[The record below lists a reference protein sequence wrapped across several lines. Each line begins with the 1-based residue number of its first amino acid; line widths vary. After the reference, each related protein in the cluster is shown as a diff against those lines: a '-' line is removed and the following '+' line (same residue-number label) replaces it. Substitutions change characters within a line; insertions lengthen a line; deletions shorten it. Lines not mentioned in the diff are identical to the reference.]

1 MNKENVMDIKL
12 LNRSYLETLSSA
24 DLISMADD
32 FGIDIPDNLNRSFII
47 AELLEVAEELSQKNE
62 DDIVASEDA
71 PVINNTEKLAETFN
85 ETSICA
91 ILRNP
96 AWIYVYWDISAA
108 DLARLSSSS
117 MLTSV
122 LLRVSFW
129 ETEDAVNPVE
139 SFDIQIGISDRQQYI
154 LLSPGRKF
162 VRVDLTAVFSG
173 GQEENLCISKKI
185 RLPFSPQ
192 ILNKALPGRD
202 VELPPLIEL
211 SGMKQLLSSHF
222 ENHRQS
228 FL

>member
-1 MNKENVMDIKL
+1 
-12 LNRSYLETLSSA
+12 
-24 DLISMADD
+24 
-32 FGIDIPDNLNRSFII
+32 
-47 AELLEVAEELSQKNE
+47 
-62 DDIVASEDA
+62 
-71 PVINNTEKLAETFN
+71 
-85 ETSICA
+85 
-91 ILRNP
+91 
-96 AWIYVYWDISAA
+96 
-108 DLARLSSSS
+108 

>member
-47 AELLEVAEELSQKNE
+47 AELLEVAEELSQENE

-129 ETEDAVNPVE
+129 ETEAADNPVE
-139 SFDIQIGISDRQQYI
+139 SFDI
-154 LLSPGRKF
+154 
-162 VRVDLTAVFSG
+162 
-173 GQEENLCISKKI
+173 
-185 RLPFSPQ
+185 
-192 ILNKALPGRD
+192 
-202 VELPPLIEL
+202 
-211 SGMKQLLSSHF
+211 
-222 ENHRQS
+222 
-228 FL
+228 